1 MVAVDCTVLYS
12 TALYSTVLYSTI
24 LYSTELY
31 YKEAVVEV
39 VTWTEAQATASSP
52 APASL

>member
-1 MVAVDCTVLYS
+1 MYSTVLYS
-12 TALYSTVLYSTI
+12 TALYNTVLYSTVLYSTA
-24 LYSTELY
+24 LY

-52 APASL
+52 APGSL